1 MATTLAPNFVK
12 QYGSTLEL
20 LTQLKGNKFRG
31 KCREETIVGEEA
43 YFDQLGSVTAEL
55 RQDIFP
61 DSPESTITHDRR
73 QVVATSYDTGLYIDR
88 IEKVQTLVEPE
99 GKYVAQ
105 QHTALNRKRDQEFFK
120 GALGTAKSGK
130 AGGTDNAVTGCPIV
144 PLGTGGDGMNLDKL
158 INALY
163 ELEASGVD
171 VEDPMDQPYF
181 VWSPRQK
188 NELLTNTQT
197 TSSDY
202 AAVKALVTGQID
214 SFYGFK
220 FITSTLTPWADTAGT
235 GVNLVWNSDG
245 STGDGTGA
253 DIGDIPGIETAGD
266 NDRMCFAYTKN
277 NIIQATNPEIVTEVA
292 KRADKSFDWYA
303 YALMRTGAVRME
315 EKKVV
320 LVPCQEV
327 AGGITLP

>member
-1 MATTLAPNFVK
+1 MATTLEPNFVK

-20 LTQLKGNKFRG
+20 QVQLKGNKFRG
-31 KCREETIVGEEA
+31 KCREESITGEER
-43 YFDQLGSVTAEL
+43 YFDQLGSVTATE
-55 RQDIFP
+55 RTGIFQA
-61 DSPESTITHDRR
+61 SPADEILHDRR
-73 QVVATSYDTGLYIDR
+73 QVVATPYHSGLYIDT
-88 IEKVQTLVEPE
+88 IEKVQTLIDPA
-99 GKYVAQ
+99 GKYIQ
-105 QHTALNRKRDQEFFK
+105 QQNTALNRKRDQEFFR

-130 AGGTDNAVTGCPIV
+130 AGGTSNVVTDCPIV
-144 PLGTGGDGMNLDKL
+144 SKTTGGTGMNLDKL

-171 VEDPMDQPYF
+171 VEDPNDQPYF

-220 FITSTLTPWADTAGT
+220 FITSTLTPWANTAGT

-245 STGDGTGA
+245 GTGDGTGA
-253 DIGDIPGIETAGD
+253 DAGDIPGIETAGD
-266 NDRMCFAYTKN
+266 DDRMCFAYTKS
-277 NIIQATNPEIVTEVA
+277 NIIQATNPEIITEVE
-292 KRADKSFDWYA
+292 KRGDVSFNWYA
-303 YALMRTGAVRME
+303 YSLIRTGAVRME
-315 EKKVV
+315 EEKVV
-320 LVPCQEV
+320 LVPCEE
-327 AGGITLP
+327 ASGGITLP